1 MIGVSRKRFH
11 LAKISKLSLSLH
23 KLSLN
28 SHELRLSLYVLKLSL
43 KFLRGFVKADSSHN
57 NIL

>member
-1 MIGVSRKRFH
+1 MRLGRGLYLKKALLRGES
-11 LAKISKLSLSLH
+11 SKLSLSLH

-43 KFLRGFVKADSSHN
+43 KFLPQ
-57 NIL
+57 